1 MDMQSSYFSRL
12 PPEAFSDFLRSGANA
27 AGLLINGW
35 KKVLYEALADD
46 ALFCNA
52 EFR

>member
-1 MDMQSSYFSRL
+1 MDRT
-12 PPEAFSDFLRSGANA
+12 RSA
-27 AGLLINGW
+27 ASADDLLVNGW

-46 ALFCNA
+46 PWFCNA